1 MTSELANLL
10 ADSALAAYK
19 LAPCD
24 SGLTSL
30 FVAFLQVVYS
40 NHVNLSNLR
49 CEPLSRLSNLEVCS
63 CDSIFEP
70 IWSICLSNVF
80 NVVKKTMQFFWHKY
94 CQDYGKIPQ
103 APVAVKITLS
113 FYLNF
118 RQIFSNL
125 CLFFSRCYM
134 RRFSLPKL

>member
-30 FVAFLQVVYS
+30 FVAFLQVVYP

-49 CEPLSRLSNLEVCS
+49 CERLSRLSNLEVCTY
-63 CDSIFEP
+63 DPIFEP
-70 IWSICLSNVF
+70 IYVF

-94 CQDYGKIPQ
+94 CQD
-103 APVAVKITLS
+103 
-113 FYLNF
+113 
-118 RQIFSNL
+118 
-125 CLFFSRCYM
+125 
-134 RRFSLPKL
+134 